1 MTLERL
7 APDSDEDHGGLVPR
21 PLPPNLNVDIGPDDR
36 PLGGRFEIDI
46 PPGKSG
52 GPWEIGID
60 HRRVP
65 LPVVIDDEGRRRGRR
80 DRRPQP
86 SIPDVPLPP
95 FQPDFPHTPPGDVT
109 YDMRH
114 QVGNAL
120 EWS

>member
-36 PLGGRFEIDI
+36 PLGERFDI
-46 PPGKSG
+46 GVPTRSG
-52 GPWEIGID
+52 GPWEID
-60 HRRVP
+60 HDRVP
-65 LPVVIDDEGRRRGRR
+65 LPVVIDDEDRKRDRR

-86 SIPDVPLPP
+86 SVPDVPLPP
-95 FQPDFPHTPPGDVT
+95 FQPDFPPTPLGDVS
-109 YDMRH
+109 YAMRH